1 MKNEKIVVSKTAHS
15 QRLKSFRMSAALMLT
30 TLMLV
35 VAATTG
41 ATAQTFTTFDAPG
54 AGTGAYEGT
63 FGGGIN
69 TAGVIAGYYIDG
81 GIALHGFVRAA
92 NGKITTFSVKKAGA
106 YQGTFGITI
115 NTAGAI
121 AGEYL
126 DANNVFHG
134 FVRAANG
141 TITTF
146 NVKKAGTGTYQGTV
160 GGAINTAGVIA
171 GRWFGPARGS
181 TFLYAKRNTASAGN
195 KGERGPSSFRSRA
208 TPSTP
213 SMCATPIQSRAP
225 SVVVCGVCR
234 STSRSK

>member
-1 MKNEKIVVSKTAHS
+1 LACGLGWFLFSSYLYTCCD
-15 QRLKSFRMSAALMLT
+15 
-30 TLMLV
+30 
-35 VAATTG
+35 G
-41 ATAQTFTTFDAPG
+41 W
-54 AGTGAYEGT
+54 
-63 FGGGIN
+63 
-69 TAGVIAGYYIDG
+69 YID
-81 GIALHGFVRAA
+81 ASNVRHGFVRAA

-160 GGAINTAGVIA
+160 GGAINTAGDIA
-171 GRWFGPARGS
+171 GYY
-181 TFLYAKRNTASAGN
+181 LDAGYVIH
-195 KGERGPSSFRSRA
+195 GLLR
-208 TPSTP
+208 TP
-213 SMCATPIQSRAP
+213 
-225 SVVVCGVCR
+225 
-234 STSRSK
+234 